1 MIDEEIKTFLLSIPG
16 VAAEIGIRIYPMP
29 LPQGAT
35 LPAVTYQAISD
46 VQSYSSGNDTCYRL
60 MRYQI
65 DSWSDSQKESVRV
78 DETTRQALSGYSGQ
92 WGSKDIGFVRRG
104 TSSSHYEPETKL
116 RRVRSDYLIH
126 VLS

>member
-1 MIDEEIKTFLLSIPG
+1 MIDEEMRTYLLSIPG
-16 VAAEIGIRIYPMP
+16 VAAEITARIYPAPM
-29 LPQGAT
+29 PQGTT

-46 VQSYSSGNDTCYRL
+46 VQNYSNGNDTCYRL

-65 DSWSDSQKESVRV
+65 DTFAATQQEAARV
-78 DETTRQALSGYSGQ
+78 DDTLRAALSGHAGQ
-92 WGSKDIGFVRRG
+92 WGAHDIGFVRRG